1 MSSGWTPGPDE
12 VSHDHDW
19 PDLAPGWVTPVG
31 APWPATPRE
40 PAKAGLTHNA
50 HAEPPAHAA
59 VIDPPEKAPSSP
71 GSGPF
76 QVHHSHASPLAA
88 QKPPVASQARPPASQ
103 AHPHA
108 FQIRPAASRP
118 RPLVHAAGP
127 LAPLPG
133 LLAPPH
139 APRPPWRL
147 AYPRA
152 ITRHAIVLGGVGA
165 AVIAAAA
172 AVMIAIFGSGA
183 SGGQANPG
191 LQARAHDLTLP
202 HTVAG
207 YVRSQEGS
215 KEMLTSSAH
224 IVSGVVAGVYQRS
237 AAAQPGVAGVTSGM
251 IAIDVGRISR
261 VSPAGAIAGIYG
273 GVKAQVDRA
282 SGGRAV
288 VGSMESFPA
297 GPLGGEVRCWNV
309 TAPSTTNSGG
319 SAGASC
325 LWAGNGTFGYLFA
338 PGMRTASLASALL
351 TFRSVIEKPA
361 H

>member
-12 VSHDHDW
+12 LSHDPEW

-31 APWPATPRE
+31 APWPSTSWESAG
-40 PAKAGLTHNA
+40 AGLTHHA
-50 HAEPPAHAA
+50 LAEPPAHAA
-59 VIDPPEKAPSSP
+59 VIDPPEKAPSGP

-88 QKPPVASQARPPASQ
+88 KPPAAPQARPPAPQ
-103 AHPHA
+103 GRPPA
-108 FQIRPAASRP
+108 FQIRPPASPP
-118 RPLVHAAGP
+118 RPLVHPAGP

-133 LLAPPH
+133 LLAPPR

-147 AYPRA
+147 VYPRA
-152 ITRHAIVLGGVGA
+152 ITRQAIAFGGIGA

-172 AVMIAIFGSGA
+172 AVMIALFGLGA
-183 SGGQANPG
+183 SGGRPNPG
-191 LQARAHDLTLP
+191 LQARAHDLALP

-207 YVRSQEGS
+207 YIRSQEGS
-215 KEMLTSSAH
+215 REMLTSSAR
-224 IVSGVVAGVYQRS
+224 IFTAVMTGVYQRR

-261 VSPAGAIAGIYG
+261 VSPAGAIAGIYS
-273 GVKAQVDRA
+273 GVKNQVDRA

-288 VGSMESFPA
+288 MGSMESFPA

-309 TAPSTTNSGG
+309 TAPSTTGSGG

-325 LWAGNGTFGYLFA
+325 LWADNGTFGYLFA
-338 PGMRTASLASALL
+338 PGMRTSSLASALL